1 MHYLARTNIR
11 KTVIQMAHIEKLP
24 SGSYR
29 FTAYDGGGKKKHLTW
44 KPTQGLTARQLEKEV
59 QRQATLFEEQARHG
73 QTAEST
79 MKLSEFYKFWHDN
92 YAIYDMLLEYPGK
105 VTVYIDGLAG
115 SAASVVA
122 MAGEEVVIS
131 PVSCIMIHNPA
142 TLAIGDSEEMQ
153 RAAAMLDEVKE
164 SIMNAYAMRTGIRRS
179 RISDMMTAETW
190 MNARKAV
197 ELKFADRIGTP
208 EDGGGDAPEPMI
220 FSRAAVTNS
229 LLSKIQPKK
238 QPPSGKSITA
248 AYERLNLLTGGSHHV
263 KTA

>member
-1 MHYLARTNIR
+1 LKNKFWNFTQQDGAARRLRLEGEISQETWLGDEVTPAAFR
-11 KTVIQMAHIEKLP
+11 AEL
-24 SGSYR
+24 
-29 FTAYDGGGKKKHLTW
+29 FAGGGDLVVAVNS
-44 KPTQGLTARQLEKEV
+44 PGGDVFAAAQ
-59 QRQATLFEEQARHG
+59 
-73 QTAEST
+73 
-79 MKLSEFYKFWHDN
+79 
-92 YAIYDMLLEYPGK
+92 IYDMLLEYPGK
-105 VTVYIDGLAG
+105 VTVYIDGLAT

-131 PVSCIMIHNPA
+131 PVSCIMIHNPV

-153 RAAAMLDEVKE
+153 KAAAMLDEVKE

-208 EDGGGDAPEPMI
+208 DDSSSADAPEPMM

-229 LLSKIQPKK
+229 LLGKLQAK
-238 QPPSGKSITA
+238 QKPVPQGTNITA
-248 AYERLNLLTGGSHHV
+248 AYERLNFLDGVL
-263 KTA
+263 